1 MSRMRDKCSAR
12 VYNKIRKGKM
22 NKFYFYTRYDDLLRD
37 NVVYIKVVVNQS
49 RVLLFCINSP

>member
-1 MSRMRDKCSAR
+1 MQCAH
-12 VYNKIRKGKM
+12 NKIRKGKM
-22 NKFYFYTRYDDLLRD
+22 NKFYFYTHYDDLLRD